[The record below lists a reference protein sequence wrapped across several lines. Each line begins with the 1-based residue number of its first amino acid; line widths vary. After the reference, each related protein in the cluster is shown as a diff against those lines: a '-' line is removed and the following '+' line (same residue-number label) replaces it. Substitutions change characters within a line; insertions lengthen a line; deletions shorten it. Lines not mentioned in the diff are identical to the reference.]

1 MNKTFLIYGVSKG
14 LGKAM
19 IEGLAEPTDRVYGV
33 SRTEPSASH
42 PNFNWIKADL
52 ATLTSAQEIKHVI
65 KDEPID
71 YLIYNVGIWESTA
84 FTDQYRFEETSDIET
99 INMIQTNITSCI
111 LNLKMML
118 ANLKKSPNAKIIL
131 IGSTWGL
138 DNHNGQEVTFSA
150 TKYALRG
157 VVQSLRESLRQD
169 RIGIS
174 IVNLGYLAT
183 EYPLEVK
190 AEEIIAQTHGTLIPL
205 SDVLSA
211 IRFILNTSTAC
222 CVKEIDMP
230 AMMDMNV

>member
-19 IEGLAEPTDRVYGV
+19 IEGLAAPADKIYGV
-33 SRTEPSASH
+33 SRSEPTSNH
-42 PNFNWIKADL
+42 PNFHWIKADL
-52 ATLTSAQEIKHVI
+52 ATLTSAQEIKQVI

-71 YLIYNVGIWESTA
+71 YLIYNVGIWESHA
-84 FTDQYRFEETSDIET
+84 FTDEYRFDESSDIET

-157 VVQSLRESLRQD
+157 VVQSLRETLRQHQ
-169 RIGIS
+169 IGIS
-174 IVNLGYLAT
+174 IINLGYLAT
-183 EYPLEVK
+183 EYSLDVT
-190 AEEIIAQTHGTLIPL
+190 AEEVIALTQGSLIPL

-211 IRFILNTSTAC
+211 IRFILNTSKAC

-230 AMMDMNV
+230 AMMDLNV